1 MTLTELKYI
10 VAVIVRRRGRG
21 APRSGDRP
29 RSAIVA
35 AATCGACQNCEAR
48 A

>member
-10 VAVIVRRRGRG
+10 VAVVVRRTGRG
-21 APRSGDRP
+21 ALRSGDRP

-35 AATCGACQNCEAR
+35 TALSGHEGEVRT
-48 A
+48 

>member
-10 VAVIVRRRGRG
+10 VAVLVQRTGRG
-21 APRSGDRP
+21 APRSADRP

-35 AATCGACQNCEAR
+35 TAWACQAGEVHA
-48 A
+48 

>member
-10 VAVIVRRRGRG
+10 VAVIARRTGRG

-35 AATCGACQNCEAR
+35 TALRPDEGEAV